1 MKPAIIQTYLR
12 TLERDLWLRGLHDPQ
27 ALAEIE
33 SHLIEAV
40 EREQSRGLTLEEAQA
55 AALTRFG
62 DVKIVACAFEKER
75 KAPMQKILLIVGLL
89 AGLFFAYVDAL
100 PNWDDTG
107 ILAGMLLLTSGLLTL
122 LGYRR
127 PWMMALA
134 VGLWIPLH
142 DIFISHDWRMLL
154 VLLIPL
160 VGAYAGWAAHQ
171 VFRKTLKVA

>member
-1 MKPAIIQTYLR
+1 MKTPIQTYLR
-12 TLERDLWLRGLHDPQ
+12 ILERDLWLRGLHDPQ

-33 SHLIEAV
+33 SHLLEAV
-40 EREQSRGLTLEEAQA
+40 EREQARGLTLEEAQA
-55 AALTRFG
+55 AALARFG
-62 DVKIVACAFEKER
+62 NAKIVAGAFEKER
-75 KAPMQKILLIVGLL
+75 KTPMQKILLIVGLL
-89 AGLFFAYVDAL
+89 AGLFLAYVDAL

-107 ILAGMLLLTSGLLTL
+107 ILAGALLLTSGLLTL

-127 PWMMALA
+127 PWLMALA

-154 VLLIPL
+154 VLLIPQ